1 MSEAGL
7 GAGPRVSVD
16 SFVEGEEGGMRLQ
29 AVLSSDNEDS
39 GGVLAGSPPTALHTV
54 GVLFMWT
61 AVQTPSP
68 QVARKQPAKL
78 HNLAF
83 ERQTLRETVFIL
95 GEKKMYLLSL
105 GTAEVE
111 GQWKTPLSPRAGIV

>member
-7 GAGPRVSVD
+7 RAGPRVSVD
-16 SFVEGEEGGMRLQ
+16 SFVEGEEEGMRLQ

-39 GGVLAGSPPTALHTV
+39 GGVLAGSPPTALHTL

-61 AVQTPSP
+61 TVQTPFP
-68 QVARKQPAKL
+68 QVARKHLQSCTTLPL
-78 HNLAF
+78 RDT
-83 ERQTLRETVFIL
+83 ERDSVHFW
-95 GEKKMYLLSL
+95 GKKMYLFSS

-111 GQWKTPLSPRAGIV
+111 GQWKTPLSPRAGTV